1 MAQPNIAPA
10 KKPAQSSS
18 TSNSSKNAWFAPA
31 VILGAFVLAEVV
43 FHFVLGAASNFE
55 GGDPLK
61 GHPIGGNMSG
71 TVYKGGFIVPLLMTM
86 FICVVVF
93 SIERYLTLRAANGSG
108 SLVDF
113 LKRIKVALEA
123 NNVDSAIAECGKQ
136 KGSVANIV
144 LSGLM
149 KYKEMS
155 SNTELERDQKV
166 AAIQQE
172 VEEATALEMPM
183 LNQNMPIISTI
194 ASVGTLVALLGTVI
208 GMIKAFSALA
218 TSGAPDPVALSTGIS
233 EALINTALGIGTSA
247 LAIIV
252 YNFFTAKIDG
262 LSYKI
267 DEAAFSM
274 TQSFVA
280 HNK

>member
-10 KKPAQSSS
+10 KKQDQS

-31 VILGAFVLAEVV
+31 VIVGAFVLAELV
-43 FHFVLGAASNFE
+43 FHFILGAASNFE
-55 GGDPLK
+55 GNDPLK

-93 SIERYLTLRAANGSG
+93 SIERYLTLNAANGKG
-108 SLVDF
+108 ALTDF
-113 LKRIKVALEA
+113 LKRIKVALEG
-123 NNVDSAIAECGKQ
+123 NNVDSAISECDKQ

-144 LSGLM
+144 RSGLM

-183 LNQNMPIISTI
+183 LHQNMPIISTI

-218 TSGAPDPVALSTGIS
+218 TSGAPDPVALECHAVAGADGMGVAGRNEVHRVTLRPVRLEWRAGQHGADVGGEHRPGAHGID
-233 EALINTALGIGTSA
+233 A
-247 LAIIV
+247 
-252 YNFFTAKIDG
+252 
-262 LSYKI
+262 
-267 DEAAFSM
+267 
-274 TQSFVA
+274 
-280 HNK
+280 

>member
-1 MAQPNIAPA
+1 
-10 KKPAQSSS
+10 
-18 TSNSSKNAWFAPA
+18 
-31 VILGAFVLAEVV
+31 
-43 FHFVLGAASNFE
+43 
-55 GGDPLK
+55 
-61 GHPIGGNMSG
+61 
-71 TVYKGGFIVPLLMTM
+71 
-86 FICVVVF
+86 
-93 SIERYLTLRAANGSG
+93 
-108 SLVDF
+108 
-113 LKRIKVALEA
+113 
-123 NNVDSAIAECGKQ
+123 
-136 KGSVANIV
+136 
-144 LSGLM
+144 M